1 MKRKFHFVPLAA
13 VDAPAPAVPPTA
25 FAAAAP
31 TIALTIC
38 AVPGSCLAILSISR
52 AGIMLG
58 NLVNFFNHGF
68 VEACPRG
75 ARCEARPRDA
85 AHDAADSRVDKDLQ
99 II

>member
-38 AVPGSCLAILSISR
+38 AVPGSCLAILSISLIT
-52 AGIMLG
+52 ASLSPAPAAPDVK
-58 NLVNFFNHGF
+58 L
-68 VEACPRG
+68 A
-75 ARCEARPRDA
+75 PRDA